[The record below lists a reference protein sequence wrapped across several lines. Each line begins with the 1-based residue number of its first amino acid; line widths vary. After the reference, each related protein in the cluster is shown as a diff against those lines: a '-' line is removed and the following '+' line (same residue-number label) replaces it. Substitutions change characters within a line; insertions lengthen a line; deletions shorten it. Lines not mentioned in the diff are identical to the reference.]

1 MLSKRFDIDTAKG
14 VRWVIKCKG
23 MTGYGAQY
31 FSTETKKNPKIILAI
46 RSPKIIGFD
55 HFISSVDF
63 KLNPKRRQPTAPTR
77 VKEPRKSMRRNFSD
91 KLWFWISSGSWI
103 LTFVAT
109 TTQLKIS
116 TGAYGSS
123 EHFVISEKRTIIIN
137 LHIERGAPARHRKLS
152 KPESRST
159 NTPSKLIIHP
169 ASQWTAQTWPKT
181 KQSKGSW
188 FSWGKENIKIALL
201 TC

>member
-14 VRWVIKCKG
+14 VRWVIKRKG

-31 FSTETKKNPKIILAI
+31 FSTKTKKNPKIILAI

-91 KLWFWISSGSWI
+91 KL
-103 LTFVAT
+103 
-109 TTQLKIS
+109 
-116 TGAYGSS
+116 
-123 EHFVISEKRTIIIN
+123 
-137 LHIERGAPARHRKLS
+137 
-152 KPESRST
+152 
-159 NTPSKLIIHP
+159 
-169 ASQWTAQTWPKT
+169 
-181 KQSKGSW
+181 
-188 FSWGKENIKIALL
+188 
-201 TC
+201 